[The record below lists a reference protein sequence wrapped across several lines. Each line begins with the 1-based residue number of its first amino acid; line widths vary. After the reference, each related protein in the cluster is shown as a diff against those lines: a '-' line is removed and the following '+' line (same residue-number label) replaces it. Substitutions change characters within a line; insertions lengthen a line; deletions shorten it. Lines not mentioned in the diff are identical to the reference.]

1 MKRAQNGKPEGSN
14 TKKVQKK
21 CTNRHRR
28 QLDKKDPENA
38 PIKNAYKNYTN

>member
-21 CTNRHRR
+21 CINRHRR
-28 QLDKKDPENA
+28 QLDKKDPENSPKKDA
-38 PIKNAYKNYTN
+38 FHGYTN